1 MQVSAVQASSP
12 LEPFVP
18 VFDARE
24 RFQVAVDAP
33 AALVYETATTFDMQS
48 VGLVR
53 AIFRL
58 REIALGARGGGARVP
73 RGWLEEAAALG
84 WGTLA
89 EVPGRLF
96 VAGAHCQPWLPDV
109 CFVPIAPAA
118 FRGYSEPGQVKIAW
132 TLEVVPLAAS
142 RSLLATETRVV
153 ATDPAARERFLR
165 YWRWARF
172 GIVPIR
178 WLLLP
183 AIARE
188 ANRRASRSSTRA
200 A

>member
-1 MQVSAVQASSP
+1 MRIPSP
-12 LEPFVP
+12 LDPFAP

-24 RFQVAVDAP
+24 RFHVSVEAP
-33 AALVYETATTFDMQS
+33 AALVYATATGFDMQS

-53 AIFRL
+53 AIFRM
-58 REIALGARGGGARVP
+58 REVLLGAHPDAPRVS

-84 WGTLA
+84 WGTLV
-89 EVPGRLF
+89 EEPGRLF

-109 CFVPIAPAA
+109 RFVPLAA
-118 FRGYSEPGQVKIAW
+118 DSFVGYVEPGCVKIAW
-132 TLEVVPLAAS
+132 TLEVVALSPERTTLS
-142 RSLLATETRVV
+142 TETRVV
-153 ATDPAARERFLR
+153 ATDAAARERFGR

-172 GIVPIR
+172 GIFSIR

-188 ANRRASRSSTRA
+188 AKRRYRRSVTPGA
-200 A
+200 